1 MNCQDCKEHLV
12 EYIEELLEDQQARAI
27 ASHIERCS
35 ECRTELAR
43 MTDLRKR
50 LIQNGQT
57 FAETDLENAV
67 FDRIVRS
74 QHLKLKETRKINR
87 QFNLWRIIM
96 KSRITKFAAAAVI
109 IFAVMLGLN
118 FFDKTSGV
126 VWAEVVKRLEDIRTA
141 AYKITADI
149 KGMPGTPEGYTTH
162 TTQDVML
169 SYEQSAVRI
178 DSVMQTPRG
187 DTKTQTYIL
196 FEDSILVTL
205 IPAQKKYLEVAISDE
220 QMKKMGDE
228 KGDPVTLLSAM
239 LEHDYTELGR
249 KEIDG
254 VIAWGIEVS
263 DPKLGAKMGSF
274 ISGGMFDETTVQL
287 WIDEKQELPIR
298 INATGSSTDSQSSME
313 TVYDNFQWDIEIE
326 PALLK
331 PEIPDDYELI
341 AQGKWE
347 TGNEGEEIIEVLRLF
362 VEYADG
368 KYPASL
374 KTMTV
379 AKAIAPA
386 LRKKFPRGSPEPSKE
401 LLARF
406 MKVDMVGRMYT
417 ILEKDGKDPAYYGDK
432 VTADHPDAVLFR
444 WKIDDNTYRVVF
456 GDLSTED
463 VSSEKLVELE
473 ALLNTK

>member
-1 MNCQDCKEHLV
+1 
-12 EYIEELLEDQQARAI
+12 
-27 ASHIERCS
+27 
-35 ECRTELAR
+35 
-43 MTDLRKR
+43 
-50 LIQNGQT
+50 
-57 FAETDLENAV
+57 
-67 FDRIVRS
+67 
-74 QHLKLKETRKINR
+74 
-87 QFNLWRIIM
+87 M

-313 TVYDNFQWDIEIE
+313 TVYDNFQWDI
-326 PALLK
+326 
-331 PEIPDDYELI
+331 
-341 AQGKWE
+341 
-347 TGNEGEEIIEVLRLF
+347 
-362 VEYADG
+362 
-368 KYPASL
+368 
-374 KTMTV
+374 
-379 AKAIAPA
+379 
-386 LRKKFPRGSPEPSKE
+386 
-401 LLARF
+401 
-406 MKVDMVGRMYT
+406 
-417 ILEKDGKDPAYYGDK
+417 
-432 VTADHPDAVLFR
+432 
-444 WKIDDNTYRVVF
+444 
-456 GDLSTED
+456 
-463 VSSEKLVELE
+463 
-473 ALLNTK
+473 